1 MTRNATGMLAIVF
14 GIDGTRLAR
23 GGGKRG

>member
-1 MTRNATGMLAIVF
+1 MTRNATGTLAIVF
-14 GIDGTRLAR
+14 GIDGTLLAT